1 MQAIAHMCD
10 SADPSILKFAAETLV
25 FRAGEGG
32 SFRDE
37 MISPLGC
44 EALRKLIKTGDSVC
58 QVHFFIPLSNPLPV
72 TRSMFQ
78 FVVVTA
84 LHEACKKEPTWD
96 NENDDSTAMKRL
108 HLQTQGGLSKQD
120 ADAKFE
126 EVRKKAREKENEN
139 ERFRKKFCESKD
151 GVLAVLCAL
160 TTTTNSSSSSNSSS
174 SIRQAH
180 LLAETFKTL
189 AEDKDNRGPMVR
201 DGAVRCLLAA
211 CARLRP
217 VSSFSNADKVAPA
230 STPLPNVVGPDVEGN
245 STSNLKAADVADVAA
260 HALAKIMVTT
270 NPTLLPHEH
279 LLGLT
284 RHLPLLMSSSNQLAQ
299 FESALALTNVVS
311 IREMRAVAVGAGAW
325 RQLEYLAASENTM
338 VQVSEKALQ
347 LDSNPDHNS
356 LLLAACGGG
365 RLVQLGNER
374 HDYRAH
380 AGHKRRGPRAL
391 HEDLPCHCS
400 QPRRTG
406 GRVLARCDR

>member
-1 MQAIAHMCD
+1 VPGPLFPF
-10 SADPSILKFAAETLV
+10 S
-25 FRAGEGG
+25 
-32 SFRDE
+32 
-37 MISPLGC
+37 SPL
-44 EALRKLIKTGDSVC
+44 L
-58 QVHFFIPLSNPLPV
+58 NPLPV
-72 TRSMFQ
+72 TCSLFQ

-126 EVRKKAREKENEN
+126 EVKIKAREKENQN

-151 GVLAVLCAL
+151 GVLAILCAL
-160 TTTTNSSSSSNSSS
+160 TAATNSSSSSNSSS

-189 AEDKDNRGPMVR
+189 AEDKDNRGAMVR

-217 VSSFSNADKVAPA
+217 VSSFSSADKPAPA

-245 STSNLKAADVADVAA
+245 SASNLKAADVADVAA

-284 RHLPLLMSSSNQLAQ
+284 RHLPLLMSSTNQLAQ

-311 IREMRAVAVGAGAW
+311 VREMRAVAVGAGAW

-338 VQVSEKALQ
+338 VQVRKKATTQTTGL
-347 LDSNPDHNS
+347 
-356 LLLAACGGG
+356 
-365 RLVQLGNER
+365 
-374 HDYRAH
+374 
-380 AGHKRRGPRAL
+380 KPR
-391 HEDLPCHCS
+391 S
-400 QPRRTG
+400 
-406 GRVLARCDR
+406 